1 MKSKIFRSTLFVAT
15 VVLVCGLSFIMGV
28 LYDYFDTVQR
38 NQLHD
43 ELSIAAVGTER
54 EGIAFLEQLESERF
68 RITWVAADG
77 TVLYDTHADA
87 ASMENHADRKEI
99 IEALYSG
106 SGHASRQS
114 NTLMERTIY
123 ATRRLSDGTVL
134 RLAVSRSTLLVLVV
148 GVIQPVCIVAIVAII
163 LSAVLSNRVAG
174 KITRPLNEL
183 DLEHPM
189 ENDTYDELSPLLHRI
204 QQQHKEI
211 DSQMLELRRKA
222 DEFDQITANM
232 HEGLVLLDKKGLVLS
247 INPAAQRLFGADESS
262 IGRDLCTVDR
272 RQDMASAVET
282 AMENGRYEFHTERN
296 GREYLF
302 RLSRIEA
309 EGAVNGLVI
318 LAFDITENED
328 AERTRREFTANVSH
342 ELKTPLQSIIGSA
355 EMLKSGMV
363 RPEDTHDFV
372 EMIHR
377 EASRL
382 VLLIEDIIRLS
393 RLDEGVDLPH
403 EEVDLLAVARE
414 AAEELQLS
422 ARQENVTI
430 TVSGESCAVSGVR
443 GLIYEIVR
451 NLADNAVKYNREGGS
466 VEIRVARENGH
477 IVLSVSDTG
486 IGIPLEHQ
494 SRIFER
500 FYRVDKSHSRQSG
513 GTGLGLSIV
522 KHAVQYHKATIALDS
537 TIDVGTTITV
547 TF

>member
-106 SGHASRQS
+106 SGNASRQS

-134 RLAVSRSTLLVLVV
+134 RLAVSRQTLLVLVV

-163 LSAVLSNRVAG
+163 LSAVLSNRIAG

-247 INPAAQRLFGADESS
+247 INPAAQRLFGADEKS

-272 RQDMASAVET
+272 RQDMAFAVES

-414 AAEELQLS
+414 AAEELKLS
-422 ARQENVTI
+422 ARQRNVAV
-430 TVSGESCAVSGVR
+430 TVIGESCSVSGVR

-466 VEIRVARENGH
+466 VDIRVARENGH

-537 TIDVGTTITV
+537 TPDVGTTITV